1 MANQDIEDSFDAFGR
16 PDALKEEFEKLLSQA
31 DRTERVPALEG
42 LSITEDEA
50 GRGQETRI
58 RSFLRRLRND
68 SPGSPSKYNE
78 STKNVL
84 RKLNIF
90 KTHEVPLFIDDY
102 GWKNLLSS
110 YRETEDVGIDLH
122 APICHVTHFH
132 EAMSIVHSKEVKA
145 SDNKNILEGCWFSV
159 ESPTESVYGSRAFK
173 TTLSKLGVGCL
184 RQGEIVSYKHEV
196 NVILYADDKGD
207 EGDTDGVKNLKPTK
221 EGARIHHGGKSGMY
235 VKVSIFVPKR
245 FLPKPDNFDQVI
257 SGPYKVKHDG
267 FCVRARR
274 TYKPCLECE

>member
-1 MANQDIEDSFDAFGR
+1 MANQDIVDLFDAFGR

-31 DRTERVPALEG
+31 DRTELVLALEG

-68 SPGSPSKYNE
+68 SAGSRSKYDE
-78 STKNVL
+78 PTKNVL

-90 KTHEVPLFIDDY
+90 KTHEVPLFIDNY
-102 GWKNLLSS
+102 GDKNLLSN
-110 YRETEDVGIDLH
+110 YRETKDVGIDLH

-132 EAMSIVHSKEVKA
+132 EAMSIANSKELIA
-145 SDNKNILEGCWFSV
+145 SDNKNLMEGCWFGP
-159 ESPTESVYGSRAFK
+159 EGPNSVYGSRAFK
-173 TTLSKLGVGCL
+173 TTLSELGVGCL
-184 RQGEIVSYKHEV
+184 RQGEIVSYKREV

-207 EGDTDGVKNLKPTK
+207 TDRVKKPTEESAK
-221 EGARIHHGGKSGMY
+221 RHHDNPKMY

-267 FCVRARR
+267 FCVREKR
-274 TYKPCLECE
+274 TFKRCFECE